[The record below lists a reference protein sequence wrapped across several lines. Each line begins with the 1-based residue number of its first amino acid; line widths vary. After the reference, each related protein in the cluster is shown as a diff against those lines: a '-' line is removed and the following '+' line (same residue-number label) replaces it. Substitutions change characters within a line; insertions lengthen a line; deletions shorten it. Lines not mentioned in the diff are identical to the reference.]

1 MGHGLPT
8 FCQSFEKVEFLQGE
22 EVSHMPSLQ
31 TGGHLALNLSGM
43 GGPTSSKA
51 AIGIAFEFTSACRQC

>member
-22 EVSHMPSLQ
+22 EVSHMPTLQ
-31 TGGHLALNLSGM
+31 PGGHLAQNLSGM
-43 GGPTSSKA
+43 GGLTSSKA
-51 AIGIAFEFTSACRQC
+51 AIGITFEFTSACRHC